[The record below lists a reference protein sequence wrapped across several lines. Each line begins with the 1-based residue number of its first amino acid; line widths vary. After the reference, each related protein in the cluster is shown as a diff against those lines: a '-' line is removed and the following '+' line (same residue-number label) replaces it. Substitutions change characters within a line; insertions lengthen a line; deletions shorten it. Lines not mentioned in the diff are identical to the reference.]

1 MFLILCILLGFLNFF
16 YEKKS
21 MGKSMSK
28 LKAKSQGESSN
39 SQKKSLGRSRSKS
52 SSQSSSAESLKVK
65 IDNKKSHKI
74 QSGVTGKSGGKNSEK
89 NGVDKE
95 FQPHF
100 LSYRLREVVLVF
112 VGALALFLLLALASY
127 HETDSAWSYRSGD
140 LVIQN
145 SAGKIGAY
153 SADMIL
159 SFLGFFG
166 FLMPF
171 LLAYGAWVLYHDPSS
186 EILRNKG
193 ALLPR
198 NRGGF
203 LVFLARFLG
212 VFLVFVGGS
221 GLSALLLEKLNF
233 ALPQGAGGILGELA
247 LKESLPVLNLGGSAL
262 IFLVSMLLGLTL
274 YSGLRW
280 LEAFISLGRG
290 LMISCRFVFSKVGDF
305 FRQTPRQDFP
315 SSSES
320 LAAPLDSA
328 LNLNGEGLIKS
339 PPKSS
344 LNSKLSLKSSLHL
357 GRGSSAELD
366 LGEGSSGNLDLDFDL
381 SGDSLKRGANKLV
394 AKPLAKLSDKPELKV
409 TMPSKPAPLVE
420 SVLTTSSELKNQGN
434 IPSIDLLDMPQSK
447 PLEVSEDFLRNLA
460 KLAEEKLND
469 FGVDAKVVGA
479 LPGPVITRFEL
490 QLAAGVKANK
500 LTNLSK
506 DLARSLSVH
515 SVRVVEVIPG
525 KSYVGL
531 EIPNETRQTVRLREV
546 LSSRAYLD
554 HPSPLAMGLGL
565 NIQGT
570 PEVVDLQK
578 MPHLLVAGTTGSGKS
593 VGLNAMLLSLLLKS
607 TPEYLRLIMIDPKM
621 LELSIYEGIP
631 HLLAPVVTDM
641 KEAANALRW
650 CVKEMDRRYQLMAAM
665 AVRNIGS
672 YNEKVKEAI
681 DAGTPLLNPLQPEG
695 PIPRDPLACMPYI
708 VVLVDEFADMIM
720 VVGKKVEELIARLAQ
735 KARAAGIHLIVAT
748 QRPSVDVITGLIK
761 ANIPTR
767 MAFQVS
773 SKIDSRTIL
782 DQSGAEQLL
791 GYGDMLYLPPGSG
804 HPVRVHGAYVSD
816 QEVQKI
822 VAEWRQHG
830 EPQYH
835 PEVLKSL
842 SEDEDGEK
850 GGGEGSQD
858 ELYDQA
864 VQIVLETGRASI
876 SAVQRRLRIG
886 YNRAARL
893 IEEMEA
899 NGIVSELMPNGMRE
913 VLARA

>member
-1 MFLILCILLGFLNFF
+1 MKTNS
-16 YEKKS
+16 KKIE
-21 MGKSMSK
+21 
-28 LKAKSQGESSN
+28 QG
-39 SQKKSLGRSRSKS
+39 
-52 SSQSSSAESLKVK
+52 
-65 IDNKKSHKI
+65 I
-74 QSGVTGKSGGKNSEK
+74 TGADARN
-89 NGVDKE
+89 
-95 FQPHF
+95 HH
-100 LSYRLREVVLVF
+100 LSYRAREVILVF

-127 HETDSAWSYRSGD
+127 HETDSGWSYHSSNAL
-140 LVIQN
+140 LVKN

-166 FLMPF
+166 FLLPV
-171 LLAYGAWVLYHDPSS
+171 LLAYGAWVLYCEPTSYASS
-186 EILRNKG
+186 KSKSH
-193 ALLPR
+193 
-198 NRGGF
+198 RGMF
-203 LVFLARFLG
+203 LVRFFG
-212 VFLVFVGGS
+212 VFFVFLGGS
-221 GLSALLLEKLNF
+221 GLSALLFDKIHF
-233 ALPQGAGGILGELA
+233 SLPQGAGGILGELA
-247 LKESLPVLNLGGSAL
+247 LRFSLPVLNLEGSAL
-262 IFLVSMLLGLTL
+262 VFTVLMLLGLTL
-274 YSGLRW
+274 YGGLRW
-280 LEAFISLGRG
+280 IEV
-290 LMISCRFVFSKVGDF
+290 FVFF
-305 FRQTPRQDFP
+305 
-315 SSSES
+315 
-320 LAAPLDSA
+320 
-328 LNLNGEGLIKS
+328 
-339 PPKSS
+339 
-344 LNSKLSLKSSLHL
+344 
-357 GRGSSAELD
+357 GRILMSVTQWF
-366 LGEGSSGNLDLDFDL
+366 SSGVIRFFKHPPRLTSEFEVEREREPEFNLDKNSERNSERNFKNGSAPEVKNQNAKSKPSLLDRNFSSYEDKSQDKNQVGLDDQDL
-381 SGDSLKRGANKLV
+381 NFEDASDFGSPVKPSIESFEALKVKKDIKPMLTPDAKFNVTLP
-394 AKPLAKLSDKPELKV
+394 AKPQPI
-409 TMPSKPAPLVE
+409 VE
-420 SVLTTSSELKNQGN
+420 SVLTASHEVNANSSM
-434 IPSIDLLDMPQSK
+434 PSIDLLDLPQSK
-447 PLEVSEDFLRNLA
+447 PQEVSEEFLRNLA
-460 KLAEEKLND
+460 HLTEEKLND

-490 QLAAGVKANK
+490 QLAAGVKAGK
-500 LTNLSK
+500 LTNLSR

-515 SVRVVEVIPG
+515 SVRIVEVIPG

-546 LSSRAYLD
+546 LSSSAYRE

-565 NIQGT
+565 NIQGI

-665 AVRNIGS
+665 AVRNIGG
-672 YNEKVKEAI
+672 YNEKVKAGI

-695 PIPRDPLACMPYI
+695 TQPRDPLACMPYI

-822 VAEWRQHG
+822 VEAWRQQG
-830 EPQYH
+830 GAQYH

-842 SEDEDGEK
+842 TEDEDGEK
-850 GGGEGSQD
+850 DGGGSSGSRD
-858 ELYDQA
+858 ELFDEA
-864 VQIVLETGRASI
+864 VKIVLETQRASI

-893 IEEMEA
+893 VEEMEEA
-899 NGIVSELMPNGMRE
+899 GIVSELMPNGMRE
-913 VLARA
+913 VLVSQ